1 MTYHAYTNWG
11 NISGYLSHLKLNNLV
26 QPHCKSMNS
35 RREEFGRTKRL
46 KDRPNEIKSERCGE
60 EREMDAEREEDRKR
74 VRDFCNGDDKQKDV
88 GKWTMHRI
96 QEKRG
101 DKG

>member
-1 MTYHAYTNWG
+1 
-11 NISGYLSHLKLNNLV
+11 
-26 QPHCKSMNS
+26 
-35 RREEFGRTKRL
+35 
-46 KDRPNEIKSERCGE
+46 
-60 EREMDAEREEDRKR
+60 MDAEREEDRKR
-74 VRDFCNGDDKQKDV
+74 MRDFCNGDDKQKDV